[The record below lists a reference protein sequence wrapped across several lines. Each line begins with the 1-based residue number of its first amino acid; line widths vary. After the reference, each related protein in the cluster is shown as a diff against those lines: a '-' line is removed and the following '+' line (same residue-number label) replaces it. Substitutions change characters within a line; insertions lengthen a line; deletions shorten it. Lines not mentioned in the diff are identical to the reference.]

1 MTQAPAF
8 VWDAYRRAQTI
19 SARPAIN
26 DTAWAADEAGDA
38 ILDMVEQG
46 AVPPGNDALDR
57 QLGNLLMNRAG
68 KHRRRAAIKAAHYDP
83 IHSGDRTPP
92 IFDEVA
98 ARIRLRELEA
108 MSRPSDWSLLLRVG
122 AGAGNGE
129 IAVALGSTET
139 AVKKRVARARA
150 RIAA

>member
-1 MTQAPAF
+1 MTQAPAI
-8 VWDAYRRAQTI
+8 VWEAYRRAQTI

-38 ILDMVEQG
+38 ILDMIEQC
-46 AVPPGNDALDR
+46 AVPAQSDELDR
-57 QLGNLLMNRAG
+57 RLGNLLVNRAG

-83 IHSGDRTPP
+83 IHSTGRSPP

-98 ARIRLRELEA
+98 ARIRLHELQA
-108 MSRPSDWSLLLRVG
+108 MSRPADWSLLIRVG
-122 AGAGNGE
+122 TGAGNAE
-129 IAVALGSTET
+129 IATALGSTET